1 MYSKSAPWVLQGT
14 AGALEGYSLPW
25 VLDGTGALDLKC
37 DSAVLGKKG
46 LVQSYHCACWL
57 GPR

>member
-1 MYSKSAPWVLQGT
+1 M
-14 AGALEGYSLPW
+14 LEGYLLAANPW
-25 VLDGTGALDLKC
+25 VLDGWHSTYDCLPGALDLQC

-46 LVQSYHCACWL
+46 IVQSYHCACWL